1 MAKEHEEFLKSI
13 DSIKLVEKINKFRGL
28 NIKNMKLQDIEKAIS
43 EVLTWN
49 GDFSYLTNI
58 GTYPIGTHLTNIG
71 TYPIGT
77 QFYRIRKLKG
87 SLIPNESLSTYA
99 DFWEPPKSCV
109 KSEGRLN
116 KKGESLLYVTPED
129 PKFH

>member
-49 GDFSYLTNI
+49 GDFSY
-58 GTYPIGTHLTNIG
+58 LTNIG

-129 PKFH
+129 PKSH